1 MKKVFSILAFA
12 ACTILFTSCDKSG
25 PTKDGTGYVV
35 QPTWGE
41 SFHYAKKAT
50 PSQTPYT
57 VAAIALVIIGIVA
70 FIKWIPTF
78 KDPMWPIVA
87 VVFICFIGGLVC
99 FFSKPSAIRINNVKT
114 VPIEYYKEKG
124 QTFILDSLFESNHLI
139 DAAVK

>member
-1 MKKVFSILAFA
+1 MKKYISILAIA
-12 ACTILFTSCDKSG
+12 TLAILFTSCDKSG
-25 PTKDGTGYVV
+25 PTKDGKGYEV

-41 SFHYAKKAT
+41 SFHYANKAT

-57 VAAIALVIIGIVA
+57 AGAIVLVGFGIVL

-78 KDPMWPIVA
+78 KDPMWPIIG
-87 VVFICFIGGLVC
+87 VVVICFIGGLVC
-99 FFSKPSAIRINNVKT
+99 FLSKASAIRINNVKT
-114 VPIEYYKEKG
+114 VPIEYYNEKG